1 MDASVMETDHV
12 PLDLQL
18 LLKVALKLAVNV
30 LQHCSAARS
39 IMVCMNERLLT

>member
-1 MDASVMETDHV
+1 MDASVMEADHV

-30 LQHCSAARS
+30 LQHCSAAISVR
-39 IMVCMNERLLT
+39 VCTNERLLT